1 MALPRRSGAVHF
13 AREFQ
18 AETTV
23 IAHCRGDVLFP
34 RLVVDKARTESYV
47 SSAGKSFGSAFY
59 RWGRF

>member
-1 MALPRRSGAVHF
+1 MV
-13 AREFQ
+13 
-18 AETTV
+18 T
-23 IAHCRGDVLFP
+23 AHYLGDAIFP